1 MSAQIFVAEAIG
13 TFILVSVI
21 LATGEAVSIGIALAA
36 AIYVAS
42 FASGGTSTAPSAR

>member
-1 MSAQIFVAEAIG
+1 MSAQIFVAEALG

-36 AIYVAS
+36 AI
-42 FASGGTSTAPSAR
+42 